1 MKLIATIFAL
11 AFLTL
16 ITACSKEEVP
26 VAPKAKPTAI
36 QAAKA
41 AAALANINSG
51 QKVYQ
56 INCAACHA
64 TGLLGAP
71 KLGDKKEWASHLHN
85 GLKHLVQKAINGV
98 GSMPA
103 KGGNMK
109 LSDHEIKLA
118 VEYMIEQ
125 SR

>member
-1 MKLIATIFAL
+1 MKPIALTLAL
-11 AFLTL
+11 ALLTM

-36 QAAKA
+36 QAAKT

-51 QKVYQ
+51 QKIYQ

-64 TGLLGAP
+64 TGLLGSP
-71 KLGDKKEWASHLHN
+71 KLGDKQAWASHIQY
-85 GLKHLVQKAINGV
+85 GLEHLVQKAISGV

-118 VEYMIEQ
+118 VEYMVEQ